1 MERTATN
8 GKIQRAEFRSAEKDV
23 SGTALRT

>member
-1 MERTATN
+1 MGRITDGE
-8 GKIQRAEFRSAEKDV
+8 KIGHAQFRSAEKDV